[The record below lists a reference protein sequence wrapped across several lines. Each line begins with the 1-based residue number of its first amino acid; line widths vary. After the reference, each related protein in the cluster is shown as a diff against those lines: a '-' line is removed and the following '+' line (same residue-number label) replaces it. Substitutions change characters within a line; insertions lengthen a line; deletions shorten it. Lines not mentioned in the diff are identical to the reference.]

1 MAKYFVEDTSLTAIA
16 DAIRG
21 KTGGADPLTL
31 DQMPAEIASIQAGG
45 GGGISAV
52 KFIDVDI
59 TVEESTTTAVTYTV
73 DGLELD
79 TSVVNPPGYYAAFS
93 PHECYV
99 AFITRKEI
107 TGEESGNSPYKAS
120 MCVMQGNSSCTKTLL
135 NTSGG
140 GSGNIVTQQYGIYN
154 VVLSCTSVADGK
166 KIGYLQVSVRQ
177 MSTGNFHVATGTYNV
192 RVYRLNDWSW
202 GM

>member
-1 MAKYFVEDTSLTAIA
+1 MATADSVKAKIQGLIDQSNATTGNTDADLTTAVGALIA
-16 DAIRG
+16 G
-21 KTGGADPLTL
+21 FG
-31 DQMPAEIASIQAGG
+31 QGG

-93 PHECYV
+93 THECYV

-107 TGEESGNSPYKAS
+107 TGEESGNVPYKAS
-120 MCVMQGNSSCTKTLL
+120 MCVMQGNSSRTKTLL

-140 GSGNIVTQQYGIYN
+140 GSGNIVTQQYGIYD
-154 VVLSCTSVADGK
+154 VVLSCTSVTDGK

-177 MSTGNFHVATGTYNV
+177 ASTGNFHVATGTYNV